1 MESMTPLK
9 RKQWDRALTFALFTL
24 PALAAILISVEI
36 PFLMSVFSSF
46 TKWNGLDRAQTFI
59 GLENYKELF
68 LDDLDMWKA
77 FGFTLRLTLGS
88 VIVVNLCA
96 LLLAVLLDSDIRG
109 KNALRAA
116 FYVPN
121 IVSLIIIGYIWRF
134 IFSAGFESFFQ
145 TTGLDLFMFSWLG
158 DVNLVYFSVLMVS
171 VWHSLGFYLVI
182 YIAGLQTVPRDLI
195 EASMIDG
202 AGRVVRFLR
211 ITLPLIM
218 SAITVSVFHSLSNG
232 LKAFDVI
239 FSLTNGGPGNST
251 TTIALDIYRTAFVIN
266 RFGYGTAKSVV
277 LFLMILILSI
287 IQVRLFKSREV
298 EV

>member
-1 MESMTPLK
+1 MTQLNK
-9 RKQWDRALTFALFTL
+9 KQLNRALVFGAFTL
-24 PALAAILISVEI
+24 PALLAILISVEI

-46 TKWNGLDRAQTFI
+46 TKWNGLDRVQTFI

-68 LDDLDMWKA
+68 FDDPDMWKA
-77 FGFTLRLTLGS
+77 MLFTLTLTLAS
-88 VIVVNLCA
+88 VVTTNVCA
-96 LLLAVLLDSDIRG
+96 LLLAVLLDSNLAG
-109 KNALRAA
+109 KNVLRAA

-121 IVSLIIIGYIWRF
+121 IISLIIIGYIWRF
-134 IFSAGFESFFQ
+134 IFSAGFESFYQ
-145 TTGLDLFMFSWLG
+145 STGVEFFMFSWLG
-158 DVNLVYFSVLMVS
+158 DTHLVFFSVLLVS
-171 VWHSLGFYLVI
+171 VWHSLGFYLVV

-202 AGRVVRFLR
+202 ANRFTQFFR

-218 SAITVSVFHSLSNG
+218 PSITVCVFHSLSNG

-239 FSLTNGGPGNST
+239 LSLTNGGPGTVT

-266 RFGYGTAKSVV
+266 RFGYGTAKSVI
-277 LFLMILILSI
+277 LFLLILVISSV
-287 IQVRLFKSREV
+287 QVRAFKQREV

>member
-1 MESMTPLK
+1 MTQLK
-9 RKQWDRALTFALFTL
+9 KKQLSRVLVFSSFTI
-24 PALAAILISVEI
+24 PALLAILVSVEI

-46 TKWNGLDRAQTFI
+46 TKWNGLDRVQAFI

-68 LDDLDMWKA
+68 LDDPDMWKA

-88 VIVVNLCA
+88 VLATNVLA
-96 LLLAVLLDSDIRG
+96 LFLAVLLDSDLKG
-109 KNALRAA
+109 KNVFRAA

-121 IVSLIIIGYIWRF
+121 IISLIIIGYVWRF
-134 IFSAGFESFFQ
+134 IFSAGFDSFYQ
-145 TTGLDLFMFSWLG
+145 KTGLEFFMFSWLG
-158 DVNLVYFSVLMVS
+158 DTHLVFFSVLMVS

-202 AGRVVRFLR
+202 AGRFLRFFR

-218 SAITVSVFHSLSNG
+218 PSITVCVFYSLSNG

-239 FSLTNGGPGNST
+239 LSLTNGGPGNVT

-266 RFGYGTAKSVV
+266 RFGYGTAKSVI
-277 LFLMILILSI
+277 LFLLILLLSLF
-287 IQVRLFKSREV
+287 QVRAFKQKEV

>member
-1 MESMTPLK
+1 MVFTG
-9 RKQWDRALTFALFTL
+9 FTL
-24 PALAAILISVEI
+24 PALVAILISVEI

-59 GLENYKELF
+59 GLENYKELI

-88 VIVVNLCA
+88 VIVTNITA
-96 LLLAVLLDSDIRG
+96 LLLAVLLDSDLKG
-109 KNALRAA
+109 KNTLRAA
-116 FYVPN
+116 YYVPN
-121 IVSLIIIGYIWRF
+121 IISLIIIGYIWRF
-134 IFSAGFESFFQ
+134 IFSAGFESFYQ
-145 TTGLDLFMFSWLG
+145 ITGLEFFMFSWLG
-158 DVNLVYFSVLMVS
+158 DVKLVYFSVLMVS
-171 VWHSLGFYLVI
+171 VWHSLGFYLVV

-195 EASMIDG
+195 EAAMIDG
-202 AGRVVRFLR
+202 ASAVGRFFRV
-211 ITLPLIM
+211 TLPLIM
-218 SAITVSVFHSLSNG
+218 PSITVSVFHSLSNG

-266 RFGYGTAKSVV
+266 RFGYGTAKSVI
-277 LFLMILILSI
+277 LFLIILILSLF
-287 IQVRLFKSREV
+287 QVRMFKQREV

>member
-1 MESMTPLK
+1 MV
-9 RKQWDRALTFALFTL
+9 FIGFTL
-24 PALAAILISVEI
+24 PALVAILISVEI

-59 GLENYKELF
+59 GLENYKELI

-88 VIVVNLCA
+88 VIVTNITA
-96 LLLAVLLDSDIRG
+96 LLLAVLLDSDLKG
-109 KNALRAA
+109 KNTLRAA
-116 FYVPN
+116 YYVPN
-121 IVSLIIIGYIWRF
+121 IISLIIIGYIWRF

-145 TTGLDLFMFSWLG
+145 ITGLEFFMFSWLG
-158 DVNLVYFSVLMVS
+158 DVKLVYFSVLMVS
-171 VWHSLGFYLVI
+171 VWHSLGFYLVV

-195 EASMIDG
+195 EAAMIDG
-202 AGRVVRFLR
+202 ASAVGRFFRV
-211 ITLPLIM
+211 TLPLIM
-218 SAITVSVFHSLSNG
+218 PSITVSVFHSLSNG

-266 RFGYGTAKSVV
+266 RFGYGTAKSVI
-277 LFLMILILSI
+277 LFLIILILSLF
-287 IQVRLFKSREV
+287 QVRMFKQREV

>member
-1 MESMTPLK
+1 MTPLK
-9 RKQWDRALTFALFTL
+9 RKQLSRAMVFTGFTL
-24 PALAAILISVEI
+24 PALVAILISVEI

-59 GLENYKELF
+59 GLENYKELI

-88 VIVVNLCA
+88 VIVTNITA
-96 LLLAVLLDSDIRG
+96 LLLAVLLDSDLKG
-109 KNALRAA
+109 KNTLRAA
-116 FYVPN
+116 YYVPN
-121 IVSLIIIGYIWRF
+121 IISLIIIGYIWRF
-134 IFSAGFESFFQ
+134 IFSAGFESFYQ
-145 TTGLDLFMFSWLG
+145 ITGWDFFMFSWLG
-158 DVNLVYFSVLMVS
+158 DVDLVYFSVLMVS
-171 VWHSLGFYLVI
+171 VWHSLGFYLVV

-195 EASMIDG
+195 EAAMIDG
-202 AGRVVRFLR
+202 ASAVGRFFRV
-211 ITLPLIM
+211 TLPLIM
-218 SAITVSVFHSLSNG
+218 PSITVSVFHSLSNG

-266 RFGYGTAKSVV
+266 RFGYGTAKSVI
-277 LFLMILILSI
+277 LFLIILILS
-287 IQVRLFKSREV
+287 LFQIRMFKQREV

>member
-1 MESMTPLK
+1 MTPLK
-9 RKQWDRALTFALFTL
+9 RKQLSRAMVFTGFTL
-24 PALAAILISVEI
+24 PALVAILISVEI

-59 GLENYKELF
+59 GLENYKELI

-88 VIVVNLCA
+88 VIVTNITA
-96 LLLAVLLDSDIRG
+96 LLLAVLLDSDLKA
-109 KNALRAA
+109 KNTLRAA
-116 FYVPN
+116 YYVPN
-121 IVSLIIIGYIWRF
+121 IISLIIIGYIWRF
-134 IFSAGFESFFQ
+134 IFSAGFESFYQ
-145 TTGLDLFMFSWLG
+145 ITGLEFFMFSWLG
-158 DVNLVYFSVLMVS
+158 DVKLVYFSVLMVS
-171 VWHSLGFYLVI
+171 VWHSLGFYLVV

-195 EASMIDG
+195 EAAMIDG
-202 AGRVVRFLR
+202 ASAVGRFFRV
-211 ITLPLIM
+211 TLPLIM
-218 SAITVSVFHSLSNG
+218 PSITVSVFHSLSNG

-266 RFGYGTAKSVV
+266 RFGYGTAKSVI
-277 LFLMILILSI
+277 LFLIILILSLF
-287 IQVRLFKSREV
+287 QVRMFKQREV

>member
-1 MESMTPLK
+1 MTPRA
-9 RKQWDRALTFALFTL
+9 RKQMNRAMVFGFFTV
-24 PALAAILISVEI
+24 PALLAILISVEI
-36 PFLMSVFSSF
+36 PFIMSVVSSF
-46 TKWNGLDRAQTFI
+46 TKWNGLDRVQTFI
-59 GLENYKELF
+59 GLANYKELF

-77 FGFTLRLTLGS
+77 FGFTLRLTIGS
-88 VIVVNLCA
+88 VVITNLLA
-96 LLLAVLLDSDIRG
+96 LLLAVILDSNLVGR
-109 KNALRAA
+109 NALRAA

-121 IVSLIIIGYIWRF
+121 IISLIIIGYIWRF

-145 TTGLDLFMFSWLG
+145 KTGLPFFMFSWLG
-158 DVNLVYFSVLMVS
+158 DVKLVYFSVLMVS
-171 VWHSLGFYLVI
+171 IWHSLGFYLVV

-202 AGRVVRFLR
+202 ANRVKRFFR

-218 SAITVSVFHSLSNG
+218 PAVTVSVFHSLSNG

-239 FSLTNGGPGNST
+239 FSLTNGGPGNTT

-266 RFGYGTAKSVV
+266 RFGYGTAKSVI
-277 LFLMILILSI
+277 LFLMILVLSI
-287 IQVRLFKSREV
+287 FQVRMFKQREV

>member
-1 MESMTPLK
+1 MV
-9 RKQWDRALTFALFTL
+9 FIGFTL
-24 PALAAILISVEI
+24 PALVAILISVEI

-59 GLENYKELF
+59 GLENYKELI

-88 VIVVNLCA
+88 VIVTNITA
-96 LLLAVLLDSDIRG
+96 LLLAVLLDSDLKG
-109 KNALRAA
+109 KNTLRAA
-116 FYVPN
+116 YYVPN
-121 IVSLIIIGYIWRF
+121 IISLIIIGYIWRF
-134 IFSAGFESFFQ
+134 IFSAGFESFYQ
-145 TTGLDLFMFSWLG
+145 ITGWDFFMFSWLG
-158 DVNLVYFSVLMVS
+158 DVDLVYFSVLMVS
-171 VWHSLGFYLVI
+171 VWHSLGFYLVV

-195 EASMIDG
+195 EAAMIDG
-202 AGRVVRFLR
+202 ASAVGRFFRV
-211 ITLPLIM
+211 TLPLIM
-218 SAITVSVFHSLSNG
+218 PSITVSVFHSLSNG

-266 RFGYGTAKSVV
+266 RFGYGTAKSVI
-277 LFLMILILSI
+277 LFLIILILS
-287 IQVRLFKSREV
+287 LFQIRMFKQREV

>member
-1 MESMTPLK
+1 MVFTG
-9 RKQWDRALTFALFTL
+9 FTL
-24 PALAAILISVEI
+24 PALVAILISVEI

-59 GLENYKELF
+59 GLENYKELI

-88 VIVVNLCA
+88 VIVTNITA
-96 LLLAVLLDSDIRG
+96 LLLAVLLDSDLKG
-109 KNALRAA
+109 KNTLRAA
-116 FYVPN
+116 YYVPN
-121 IVSLIIIGYIWRF
+121 IISLIIIGYIWRF
-134 IFSAGFESFFQ
+134 IFSTGFESFYQ
-145 TTGLDLFMFSWLG
+145 MTGWEFFMFSWLG
-158 DVNLVYFSVLMVS
+158 DVKLVYFSVLMVS
-171 VWHSLGFYLVI
+171 VWHSLGFYLVV

-195 EASMIDG
+195 EAAMIDG
-202 AGRVVRFLR
+202 ASAVGRFFRV
-211 ITLPLIM
+211 TLPLIM
-218 SAITVSVFHSLSNG
+218 PSITVSVFHSLSNG

-266 RFGYGTAKSVV
+266 RFGYGTAKSVI
-277 LFLMILILSI
+277 LFLIILILSLF
-287 IQVRLFKSREV
+287 QVRMFKQREV

>member
-1 MESMTPLK
+1 MTPLK

-145 TTGLDLFMFSWLG
+145 ITGLDFFMFSWLG

-202 AGRVVRFLR
+202 AGRVVRFFR

-287 IQVRLFKSREV
+287 FQVRLFKSREV

>member
-1 MESMTPLK
+1 MVFTG
-9 RKQWDRALTFALFTL
+9 FTL
-24 PALAAILISVEI
+24 PALVAILISVEI

-59 GLENYKELF
+59 GLENYKELI

-88 VIVVNLCA
+88 VIVTNITA
-96 LLLAVLLDSDIRG
+96 LLLAVLLDSDLKG
-109 KNALRAA
+109 KNTLRAA
-116 FYVPN
+116 YYVPN
-121 IVSLIIIGYIWRF
+121 IISLIIIGYIWRF
-134 IFSAGFESFFQ
+134 IFSAGFESFYQ
-145 TTGLDLFMFSWLG
+145 ITGLEFFMFSWLG
-158 DVNLVYFSVLMVS
+158 DVDLVYFSVLMVS
-171 VWHSLGFYLVI
+171 VWHSLGFYLVV

-195 EASMIDG
+195 EAAMIDG
-202 AGRVVRFLR
+202 ASAVGRFFRV
-211 ITLPLIM
+211 TLPLIM
-218 SAITVSVFHSLSNG
+218 PSITVSVFHSLSNG

-266 RFGYGTAKSVV
+266 RFGYGTAKSVI
-277 LFLMILILSI
+277 LFLIILILS
-287 IQVRLFKSREV
+287 LFQIRMFKQREV

>member
-1 MESMTPLK
+1 MTPLK
-9 RKQWDRALTFALFTL
+9 RKQLSRAMVFTGFTL
-24 PALAAILISVEI
+24 PALVAILISVEI

-59 GLENYKELF
+59 GLENYKELI

-88 VIVVNLCA
+88 VIVTNITA
-96 LLLAVLLDSDIRG
+96 LLLAVLLDSDLKG
-109 KNALRAA
+109 KNTLRAA
-116 FYVPN
+116 YYVPN
-121 IVSLIIIGYIWRF
+121 IISLIIIGYIWRF
-134 IFSAGFESFFQ
+134 IFSAGFESFYQ
-145 TTGLDLFMFSWLG
+145 ITGWEFFMFSWLG
-158 DVNLVYFSVLMVS
+158 DVKLVYFSVLMVS
-171 VWHSLGFYLVI
+171 VWHSLGFYLVV

-195 EASMIDG
+195 EAAMIDG
-202 AGRVVRFLR
+202 ASAVGRFFRV
-211 ITLPLIM
+211 TLPLIM
-218 SAITVSVFHSLSNG
+218 PSITVSVFHSLSNG

-266 RFGYGTAKSVV
+266 RFGYGTAKSVI
-277 LFLMILILSI
+277 LFLIILILSLF
-287 IQVRLFKSREV
+287 QVRMFKQREV

>member
-1 MESMTPLK
+1 MTPLK
-9 RKQWDRALTFALFTL
+9 RKQLSRAMVFTGFTL
-24 PALAAILISVEI
+24 PALVAILISVEI

-59 GLENYKELF
+59 GLENYKELI

-88 VIVVNLCA
+88 VIVTNITA
-96 LLLAVLLDSDIRG
+96 LLLAVLLDSDLKG
-109 KNALRAA
+109 KNTLRAA
-116 FYVPN
+116 YYVPN
-121 IVSLIIIGYIWRF
+121 IISLIIIGYIWRF
-134 IFSAGFESFFQ
+134 IFSAGFESFYQ
-145 TTGLDLFMFSWLG
+145 ITGLEFFMFSWLG
-158 DVNLVYFSVLMVS
+158 DVKLVYFSVLMVS
-171 VWHSLGFYLVI
+171 VWHSLGFYLVV

-195 EASMIDG
+195 EAAMIDG
-202 AGRVVRFLR
+202 ASAVGRFFRV
-211 ITLPLIM
+211 TLPLIM
-218 SAITVSVFHSLSNG
+218 PSITVSVFHSLSNG

-266 RFGYGTAKSVV
+266 RFGYGTAKSVI
-277 LFLMILILSI
+277 LFLIILILSLF
-287 IQVRLFKSREV
+287 QVRMFKQREV

>member
-1 MESMTPLK
+1 MVFTG
-9 RKQWDRALTFALFTL
+9 FTL
-24 PALAAILISVEI
+24 PALVAILISVEI

-59 GLENYKELF
+59 GLENYKELI

-88 VIVVNLCA
+88 VIVTNITA
-96 LLLAVLLDSDIRG
+96 LLLAVLLDSDLKG
-109 KNALRAA
+109 KNTLRAA
-116 FYVPN
+116 YYVPN
-121 IVSLIIIGYIWRF
+121 IISLIIIGYIWRF
-134 IFSAGFESFFQ
+134 IFSAGFESFYQ
-145 TTGLDLFMFSWLG
+145 ITGWEFFMFSWLG
-158 DVNLVYFSVLMVS
+158 DVKLVYFSVLMVS
-171 VWHSLGFYLVI
+171 VWHSLGFYLVV

-195 EASMIDG
+195 EAAMIDG
-202 AGRVVRFLR
+202 ASAVGRFFRV
-211 ITLPLIM
+211 TLPLIM
-218 SAITVSVFHSLSNG
+218 PSITVSVFHSLSNG

-266 RFGYGTAKSVV
+266 RFGYGTAKSVI
-277 LFLMILILSI
+277 LFLIILILSLF
-287 IQVRLFKSREV
+287 QVRMFKQREV

>member
-1 MESMTPLK
+1 MTPLK
-9 RKQWDRALTFALFTL
+9 RKQLSRAMVFIGFTL
-24 PALAAILISVEI
+24 PALVAILISVEI

-59 GLENYKELF
+59 GLENYKELI

-88 VIVVNLCA
+88 VIVTNITA
-96 LLLAVLLDSDIRG
+96 LLLAVLLDSDLKG
-109 KNALRAA
+109 KNTLRAA
-116 FYVPN
+116 YYVPN
-121 IVSLIIIGYIWRF
+121 IISLIIIGYIWRF

-145 TTGLDLFMFSWLG
+145 ITGLEFFMFSWLG
-158 DVNLVYFSVLMVS
+158 DVKLVYFSVLMVS
-171 VWHSLGFYLVI
+171 VWHSLGFYLVV

-195 EASMIDG
+195 EAAMIDG
-202 AGRVVRFLR
+202 ASAVGRFFRV
-211 ITLPLIM
+211 TLPLIM
-218 SAITVSVFHSLSNG
+218 PSITVSVFHSLSNG

-266 RFGYGTAKSVV
+266 RFGYGTAKSVI
-277 LFLMILILSI
+277 LFLIILILSLF
-287 IQVRLFKSREV
+287 QVRMFKQREV

>member
-1 MESMTPLK
+1 MTPLK

-88 VIVVNLCA
+88 VLVVNLCA

-145 TTGLDLFMFSWLG
+145 TTGMDFFMFSWLG

-202 AGRVVRFLR
+202 AGRVVRFFR

-232 LKAFDVI
+232 MKVFDVI

-251 TTIALDIYRTAFVIN
+251 
-266 RFGYGTAKSVV
+266 
-277 LFLMILILSI
+277 
-287 IQVRLFKSREV
+287 
-298 EV
+298 

>member
-1 MESMTPLK
+1 MTPLK
-9 RKQWDRALTFALFTL
+9 RKQLSRAMVFTGFTL
-24 PALAAILISVEI
+24 PALVAILISVEI

-59 GLENYKELF
+59 GLENYKELI

-88 VIVVNLCA
+88 VIVTNITA
-96 LLLAVLLDSDIRG
+96 LLLAVLLDSDLKG
-109 KNALRAA
+109 KNTLRAA
-116 FYVPN
+116 YYVPN
-121 IVSLIIIGYIWRF
+121 IISLIIIGYIWRF
-134 IFSAGFESFFQ
+134 IFSAGFESFYQ
-145 TTGLDLFMFSWLG
+145 ITGLEFFMFSWLG
-158 DVNLVYFSVLMVS
+158 DVKFVYFSVLMVS
-171 VWHSLGFYLVI
+171 VWHSLGFYLVV

-195 EASMIDG
+195 EAAMIDG
-202 AGRVVRFLR
+202 ASAVGRFFRV
-211 ITLPLIM
+211 TLPLIM
-218 SAITVSVFHSLSNG
+218 PSITVSVFHSLSNG

-266 RFGYGTAKSVV
+266 RFGYGTAKSVI
-277 LFLMILILSI
+277 LFLIILILSLF
-287 IQVRLFKSREV
+287 QVRMFKQREV

>member
-1 MESMTPLK
+1 MTPLK
-9 RKQWDRALTFALFTL
+9 RKQLSRAMVFTGFTL
-24 PALAAILISVEI
+24 PALVAILISVEI

-59 GLENYKELF
+59 GLENYKELI

-88 VIVVNLCA
+88 VIVTNITA
-96 LLLAVLLDSDIRG
+96 LLLAVLLDSDLKG
-109 KNALRAA
+109 KNTLRAA
-116 FYVPN
+116 YYVPN
-121 IVSLIIIGYIWRF
+121 IISLIIIGYIWRF
-134 IFSAGFESFFQ
+134 IFSAGFESFYQ
-145 TTGLDLFMFSWLG
+145 ITGLEFFMFSWLG
-158 DVNLVYFSVLMVS
+158 DVDLVYFSVLMVS
-171 VWHSLGFYLVI
+171 VWHSLGFYLVV

-195 EASMIDG
+195 EAAMIDG
-202 AGRVVRFLR
+202 ASAVGRFFRV
-211 ITLPLIM
+211 TLPLIM
-218 SAITVSVFHSLSNG
+218 PSITVSVFHSLSNG

-266 RFGYGTAKSVV
+266 RFGYGTAKSVI
-277 LFLMILILSI
+277 LFLIILILS
-287 IQVRLFKSREV
+287 LFQIRMFKQREV